1 MYPDNIAQSKQ
12 NDEEEE
18 KKNEILEDKQRK
30 KDNLNLE
37 MQSILSDQVDCTKKM
52 YDTRLSEVQ
61 SKQ

>member
-1 MYPDNIAQSKQ
+1 MELIMYPDNIAQSKQ

-37 MQSILSDQVDCTKKM
+37 MQSIL
-52 YDTRLSEVQ
+52 
-61 SKQ
+61 